1 MKRRDFLSSASAL
14 AALSALAAC
23 TQVEPKPDVAPNP
36 PLQPQVAPRP
46 KPRLGLALGGGAA
59 RGFAHIGVIKVLEAQ
74 GIVPDVIAGTSA
86 GAVVGTLYAGGFD
99 AIELHQLAN
108 RMEESSFTDWVIF
121 DRGFLKGE
129 VIERFVN
136 KELGNR
142 PLEGLKRRMGVVAT
156 DLASGEMAVFT
167 AGNAGVAVRASAS
180 IPAVFAPVVIRG
192 REFVD
197 GGLVSPV
204 PVRAARQMGADIVV
218 AVDISAKPSG
228 KKNQGTVDMLLDTM
242 AIMGHTIGETEL
254 LGADVIIRPD
264 IRGLPA
270 TNFQQRQE
278 AILQGERAALAAL
291 PRIREKLAVR

>member
-14 AALSALAAC
+14 AALSALSAC

-36 PLQPQVAPRP
+36 PVQPQVAPRP

-142 PLEGLKRRMGVVAT
+142 TLEQLKRRMGVVAT

-167 AGNAGVAVRASAS
+167 AGNAGLAVRASAS

-218 AVDISAKPSG
+218 AVNISAKPSG
-228 KKNQGTVDMLLDTM
+228 KKNQGSVNMLLDTM

-270 TNFQQRQE
+270 ANFQQRQE

-291 PRIREKLAVR
+291 PRIREKLGR

>member
-1 MKRRDFLSSASAL
+1 MKRRDFLGSLSAL
-14 AALSALAAC
+14 AALSAC
-23 TQVEPKPDVAPNP
+23 TNAEVRPDPIIPQLP
-36 PLQPQVAPRP
+36 PPQVVPRP
-46 KPRLGLALGGGAA
+46 RPRLGLALGGGAA
-59 RGFAHIGVIKVLEAQ
+59 RGFAHIGVIKVLESH
-74 GIVPDVIAGTSA
+74 GIFPDVIAGTSA
-86 GAVVGTLYAGGFD
+86 GAVVGSLYAGGAD

-108 RMEESSFTDWVIF
+108 RLEESAFTDWAIF

-129 VIERFVN
+129 AIERFIN

-142 PLEGLKRRMGVVAT
+142 PLEQLKRRIGVVAT

-167 AGNAGVAVRASAS
+167 AGNAGIAVRASAS
-180 IPAVFAPVVIRG
+180 IPTVFSPVLIRG

-204 PVRAARQMGADIVV
+204 PVKATRQMGADIVI
-218 AVDISAKPSG
+218 AVSISAKPSG

-242 AIMGHTIGETEL
+242 AIMGTTIGEIEL
-254 LGADVIIRPD
+254 LGADVVIRPD
-264 IRGLPA
+264 LRGLPA

-291 PRIREKLAVR
+291 PRIREKLGLVAR

>member
-1 MKRRDFLSSASAL
+1 MKRRDFLSSVSAL
-14 AALSALAAC
+14 AVLSAC
-23 TQVEPKPDVAPNP
+23 TQVETKPDISATPQP
-36 PLQPQVAPRP
+36 PQPQVAPRP
-46 KPRLGLALGGGAA
+46 KPRVGLALGGGAA

-74 GIVPDVIAGTSA
+74 GIVPDIIAGTSA
-86 GAVVGTLYAGGFD
+86 GAVVGTLYAAGFD
-99 AIELHQLAN
+99 AIELHQMAN
-108 RMEESSFTDWVIF
+108 RMEESSFTDWAIF
-121 DRGFLKGE
+121 DRGFLKGD

-142 PLEGLKRRMGVVAT
+142 SLEQLKRRVGVVAT

-204 PVRAARQMGADIVV
+204 PVRAARQMGADVV
-218 AVDISAKPSG
+218 IAVSISAKPSG

-291 PRIREKLAVR
+291 PRIREKLAAR